1 MAYGL
6 WKLIHKG
13 HEFRMWRLWP
23 TVLTFSYTCGLCR
36 NYWQRLCE
44 YCSRSQ
50 DSDWHAKAQGV
61 TKWKE
66 NTEFPYGRRLLMSD
80 TVTFTG
86 NDFSPAEHT
95 AFEYILTT
103 ERLKTDCRSDT
114 VFEKEVAFGT
124 LSIQKENLIFFK
136 T

>member
-1 MAYGL
+1 
-6 WKLIHKG
+6 
-13 HEFRMWRLWP
+13 
-23 TVLTFSYTCGLCR
+23 
-36 NYWQRLCE
+36 
-44 YCSRSQ
+44 
-50 DSDWHAKAQGV
+50 
-61 TKWKE
+61 
-66 NTEFPYGRRLLMSD
+66 MSD